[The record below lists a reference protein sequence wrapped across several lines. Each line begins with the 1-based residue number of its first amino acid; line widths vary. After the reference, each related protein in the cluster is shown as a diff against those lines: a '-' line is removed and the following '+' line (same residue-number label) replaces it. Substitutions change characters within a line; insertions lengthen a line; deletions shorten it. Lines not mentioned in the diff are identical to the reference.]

1 MDDLEYE
8 HQDNLREEFIEG
20 IDKKGMDLQIKLE
33 EFIERKLEDVE
44 EVVKQ
49 DLSNVL
55 ENGTCSI
62 QLGWTG

>member
-8 HQDNLREEFIEG
+8 LQDNLREEFIEG

-33 EFIERKLEDVE
+33 EFIERRLEDVE

>member
-8 HQDNLREEFIEG
+8 LQDNLREEFIEG
-20 IDKKGMDLQIKLE
+20 IHKKGMDLQIKLE
-33 EFIERKLEDVE
+33 EFIERRLEDVE